1 MQHQQSQQA
10 NGFGVFSA
18 SSPSLA
24 ANNSNGGGDGGGG
37 QGGGGNNTMGDED
50 DDRENKIR
58 IVAKLENPAEDLDAC
73 DPEGRTAFWHAC
85 AQEYGLCCPGKFWNR
100 PEP

>member
-58 IVAKLENPAEDLDAC
+58 IVAKLEKVEHLTKTRRRVGAGAGQFGAATND
-73 DPEGRTAFWHAC
+73 TTT
-85 AQEYGLCCPGKFWNR
+85 N
-100 PEP
+100 